1 MGHHGFVTELVPEYE
16 AWADQAFACGP
27 APMLAALSRLAAGR
41 RERLGVA
48 KLGRKR
54 GGGKADPIGSPAAR
68 RKTFLQVSMEQNMG
82 CAVGACL
89 GCVVMSVTGT
99 PQRVCREGPVFA
111 SDEMRWEGAWCMT
124 PEPPC
129 DRLAIW
135 AGLIGASVIAIGSV
149 VTALAYTGSKGQSY
163 SPLNHFVSELGQ
175 LSVSRLAVVFNTSL
189 IVGGVCFVVFILGLA
204 AAGQGWLRYVYGLVG
219 VIAGIGGALVG
230 VFPMD

>member
-1 MGHHGFVTELVPEYE
+1 MT
-16 AWADQAFACGP
+16 
-27 APMLAALSRLAAGR
+27 R
-41 RERLGVA
+41 
-48 KLGRKR
+48 
-54 GGGKADPIGSPAAR
+54 SP
-68 RKTFLQVSMEQNMG
+68 V
-82 CAVGACL
+82 
-89 GCVVMSVTGT
+89 
-99 PQRVCREGPVFA
+99 
-111 SDEMRWEGAWCMT
+111 
-124 PEPPC
+124 

-135 AGLIGASVIAIGSV
+135 AGLIGSSVIAIGSV

-230 VFPMD
+230 VFPMDYLGIHSLAALTFFLLGLVTVLLASIDFVRRPDPRLPRWLSVVGAVTVAAFAIFLAILFGGDNDLAHPEERVAVWSLTIFEWLLIVGILLWVFLTAWTWRAATTDR

>member
-1 MGHHGFVTELVPEYE
+1 MT
-16 AWADQAFACGP
+16 
-27 APMLAALSRLAAGR
+27 R
-41 RERLGVA
+41 
-48 KLGRKR
+48 
-54 GGGKADPIGSPAAR
+54 SP
-68 RKTFLQVSMEQNMG
+68 V
-82 CAVGACL
+82 
-89 GCVVMSVTGT
+89 
-99 PQRVCREGPVFA
+99 
-111 SDEMRWEGAWCMT
+111 
-124 PEPPC
+124 

-135 AGLIGASVIAIGSV
+135 AGLIGSSVIAIGSV

-230 VFPMD
+230 VFPMDYLGIHSLAALTFFVLGLVTVLLASIDFVRRPDPRLPRWLSVVGAVTVAAFAIFLAILFGGDNDLAHPEERVAVWSLTIFEWLLIVGILLWVFLTAWTWRAATTDR